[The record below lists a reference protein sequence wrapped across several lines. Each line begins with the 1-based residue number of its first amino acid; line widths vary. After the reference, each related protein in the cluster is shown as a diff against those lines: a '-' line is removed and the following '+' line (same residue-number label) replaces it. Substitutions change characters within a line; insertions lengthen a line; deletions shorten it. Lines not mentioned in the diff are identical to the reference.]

1 VKRPAIAST
10 YPRRSGSA
18 REVGN
23 EAAAGDRAGHG
34 GGGVALDRTE
44 ALGARM
50 QTIDEEENEWTL

>member
-1 VKRPAIAST
+1 M
-10 YPRRSGSA
+10 
-18 REVGN
+18 GN

-50 QTIDEEENEWTL
+50 RTIDEEENEWKRQGQEPPALPLCARQGV

>member
-1 VKRPAIAST
+1 
-10 YPRRSGSA
+10 
-18 REVGN
+18 VGN

-50 QTIDEEENEWTL
+50 RTIDEEENEWTL